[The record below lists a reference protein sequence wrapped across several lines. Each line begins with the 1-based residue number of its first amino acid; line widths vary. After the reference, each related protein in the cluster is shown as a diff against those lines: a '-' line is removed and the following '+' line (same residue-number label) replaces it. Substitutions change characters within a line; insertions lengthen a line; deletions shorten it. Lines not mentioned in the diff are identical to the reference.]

1 MVQNNTLKKLI
12 DTISATDIKSI
23 QKSFANHLTCSL
35 SKDTYSA
42 TKLDIYK
49 SIAYTVR
56 DRLVERWIATQRSYF
71 DNDVKR
77 VYYLS
82 LEFLMGRALGNN
94 LINLDFSMN
103 ATRRCMN

>member
-49 SIAYTVR
+49 ALPIPFVTVSWNAG
-56 DRLVERWIATQRSYF
+56 LPH
-71 DNDVKR
+71 NDPI
-77 VYYLS
+77 LT
-82 LEFLMGRALGNN
+82 M
-94 LINLDFSMN
+94 
-103 ATRRCMN
+103 T